1 MEFLR
6 FMVERKGQIL
16 FLTLQHIEVSAI
28 AVILSI
34 LIAVPLG
41 ILITRYRRLASTV
54 VNTANVG
61 QTVPSLAIL
70 GMVIPVLGIG
80 LKPAVFAL
88 VLRAVLPIINNTYS
102 GIVNVDRS
110 AIEAGPGDGDA
121 APADPD
127 DRGAAHVAACHHG
140 RDPDRDGAEHQRGHP
155 GGPDRGRRAGRPD
168 LPRDRHGR
176 SQPPAGRLDPDGGPW
191 PSAPISFSARSNG
204 SCGEESPD
212 PEGGVHAAG
221 QGKIKQVTSC
231 GGLPGA
237 SALLSSSSAMAR
249 TAEDASF
256 KSITKEGSA

>member
-28 AVILSI
+28 AVFLSI

-41 ILITRYRRLASTV
+41 ILITRHRRFASMV

-80 LKPAVFAL
+80 IKPAVFAL

-110 AIEAGPGDGDA
+110 VIEAGRGMGMQPRQILTMVELPMSLPVMMAGIRTATVLSISVATLA
-121 APADPD
+121 ALI
-127 DRGAAHVAACHHG
+127 GA
-140 RDPDRDGAEHQRGHP
+140 
-155 GGPDRGRRAGRPD
+155 
-168 LPRDRHGR
+168 
-176 SQPPAGRLDPDGGPW
+176 
-191 PSAPISFSARSNG
+191 
-204 SCGEESPD
+204 
-212 PEGGVHAAG
+212 
-221 QGKIKQVTSC
+221 
-231 GGLPGA
+231 GGLGDLIFQGIVMVDRNLLLAGSIPTAALAIGA
-237 SALLSSSSAMAR
+237 DLLLGAVERKLQKGAR
-249 TAEDASF
+249 
-256 KSITKEGSA
+256 